1 MATILE
7 RPNGTYLVRVSCG
20 RDPAGRQIIKSKVF
34 TPSAPK
40 LSFARLK
47 KELDQF
53 TKEFEEELSSQ
64 NVKSDPKKIT
74 FVEFCEKYLDVKR
87 SSLSPTTMQY
97 YEKVIHDM
105 LIPLYGKM
113 RMRELKTYHVQHF
126 IQYLANDYNRVDGRD
141 SETSHICATTV
152 KRYTTVLRSIV
163 TLAYKL
169 EYIDEDIGQS
179 RRLEFPKENH
189 PEIEVYSTEE
199 VNQILNA
206 ATEEPV
212 HIRLIVELALFTGCR
227 RGEIVGL
234 KWSDID
240 LENHTLF
247 VKRSIYKNRDH
258 KAMEKDPKS
267 RCGIRTIAIP
277 GRLCNTL
284 LQYKIQQ
291 DRHKSYMGDAWHNLD
306 YIFTE
311 ENGLVMNPQTPTK
324 QFDHFLK
331 RHGIRHL
338 KFHGLRHTSAT
349 MLLANGCDIKTVSTR
364 LGHSDIETTN
374 IYVHSLKESDQ
385 LAAKTFDTIFG

>member
-113 RMRELKTYHVQHF
+113 RMRELKTYHVQQF
-126 IQYLANDYNRVDGRD
+126 IQYLANDYHRVDGRD

-152 KRYTTVLRSIV
+152 KRYNYGCGAVLIADIVLDNQQRSNTALLGTDSRIKV
-163 TLAYKL
+163 GVVNLSPFYKSFHVFL
-169 EYIDEDIGQS
+169 QGNI
-179 RRLEFPKENH
+179 RRL
-189 PEIEVYSTEE
+189 S
-199 VNQILNA
+199 
-206 ATEEPV
+206 
-212 HIRLIVELALFTGCR
+212 
-227 RGEIVGL
+227 
-234 KWSDID
+234 S
-240 LENHTLF
+240 
-247 VKRSIYKNRDH
+247 
-258 KAMEKDPKS
+258 AM
-267 RCGIRTIAIP
+267 
-277 GRLCNTL
+277 
-284 LQYKIQQ
+284 
-291 DRHKSYMGDAWHNLD
+291 
-306 YIFTE
+306 
-311 ENGLVMNPQTPTK
+311 
-324 QFDHFLK
+324 
-331 RHGIRHL
+331 
-338 KFHGLRHTSAT
+338 
-349 MLLANGCDIKTVSTR
+349 
-364 LGHSDIETTN
+364 
-374 IYVHSLKESDQ
+374 
-385 LAAKTFDTIFG
+385 